1 MERLVKGDVVVP
13 PFPFA
18 DLSETK
24 RRPAMVVAHADDIA
38 IVICQIASQIVNA
51 PDAVR
56 LDTSDFE
63 SGSLKKLSNI
73 RPNRLFTAIERASRL
88 SMSFASFSDQ
98 RPSQP
103 GLLSSTNRICLVRA
117 IKILTA

>member
-1 MERLVKGDVVVP
+1 VERLVKGDVVVL

-24 RRPAMVVAHADDIA
+24 RRPAMVVARVDDIA
-38 IVICQIASQIVNA
+38 VVLCQITSQIVND

-63 SGSLKKLSNI
+63 SGSLKKSSNI
-73 RPNRLFTAIERASRL
+73 RPNRLFTADERAILYR
-88 SMSFASFSDQ
+88 AGHVN
-98 RPSQP
+98 P
-103 GLLSSTNRICLVRA
+103 GKTSEVVERIVE
-117 IKILTA
+117 ILRR